1 MKFTGAFRAPL
12 ISCRPTAAT
21 IERSVCQFVE
31 YFEFFSKQR
40 TQPRAPYGVTV
51 SLADLLAGRIVES
64 AAFSTATGATPK
76 SRRAVIPAGLY
87 ARYVVRSSL
96 ESQIE
101 HAENFLQL
109 LKARHLKPVG
119 DLYIHD
125 LMSYSRVDTH
135 EGYLSKFLIRVE
147 RTE

>member
-1 MKFTGAFRAPL
+1 M
-12 ISCRPTAAT
+12 
-21 IERSVCQFVE
+21 E

-119 DLYIHD
+119 DLYIPD

>member
-1 MKFTGAFRAPL
+1 M
-12 ISCRPTAAT
+12 
-21 IERSVCQFVE
+21 
-31 YFEFFSKQR
+31 
-40 TQPRAPYGVTV
+40 TV

-76 SRRAVIPAGLY
+76 SRRAVIPASLY

-109 LKARHLKPVG
+109 LKVRHLKPVG

-135 EGYLSKFLIRVE
+135 EGYLSKLLIRVE